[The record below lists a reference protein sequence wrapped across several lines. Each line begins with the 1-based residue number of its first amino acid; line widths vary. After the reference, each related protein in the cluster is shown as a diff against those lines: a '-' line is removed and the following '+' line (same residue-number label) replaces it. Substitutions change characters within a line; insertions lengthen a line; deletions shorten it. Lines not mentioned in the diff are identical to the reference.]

1 MTDMDYD
8 WDAIIIGGG
17 PAGSTVARY
26 AAEGGAKVL
35 VIDRRKEIG
44 TPLQCGELVPTNSEL
59 KRLCPDVPEID
70 QLFQT
75 PEEAISRR
83 TNEMGLVTPSGKR
96 LNYPFEGKILYR
108 PKHDE
113 ELVKLAKKAG
123 AEYLTESR
131 VNDIVE
137 NTVILGNGKELTSK
151 IIVGCGGPHDPLR
164 KKFWEEKSLNIAV
177 NFVLMDGEF
186 DNRVDLYFG
195 STAPGGYAW
204 MIPKKGGANI
214 GIGIQTR
221 FSKGKSLNKMAE
233 EFFSNFEGEIT
244 YKGGGVLPMSGTI
257 QDFTKG
263 NYMLVGDSVGMVLPS
278 NGAGITP
285 AMIGG
290 RIAGQVIAENIM
302 KNTSLE
308 EYQKRWNL
316 QMGKVMKYSKRG
328 IKWGGLMFRSP
339 DMLVNA
345 AFNPMT
351 KPLIWR
357 AITCRPMFGI
367 Y

>member
-1 MTDMDYD
+1 MEFD
-8 WDAIIIGGG
+8 WDALIIGGG

-59 KRLCPDVPEID
+59 KQLCPNVPKID
-70 QLFQT
+70 NLFQT
-75 PEEAISRR
+75 PKSAVSRR
-83 TNEMGLVTPSGKR
+83 THEMGLVTPSGKK
-96 LNYPFEGKILYR
+96 LTYPFEGKILYR
-108 PKHDE
+108 PIHDQA
-113 ELVKLAKKAG
+113 LVGLAKKTG
-123 AEYLTESR
+123 AQYMNESR
-131 VNDIVE
+131 VNDIID
-137 NTVILGNGKELTSK
+137 NTVILKNGENITAK

-164 KKFWEEKSLNIAV
+164 KKFWKEKSLNIAV

-186 DNRVDLYFG
+186 EDRVDLYFG

-204 MIPKKGGANI
+204 MIPKNGGANI

-221 FSKGKSLNKMAE
+221 FSKGKSLNSLAE
-233 EFFSNFEGEIT
+233 DFFSNFEGEVT

-257 QDFTKG
+257 QDFRTG
-263 NYMLVGDSVGMVLPS
+263 HYMLVGDSVGMVLPS
-278 NGAGITP
+278 NGAGITT

-290 RIAGQVIAENIM
+290 RIAGQVIAENI
-302 KNTSLE
+302 KQNISLD

-316 QMGKVMKYSKRG
+316 QMGKLMKYSKRG
-328 IKWGGLMFRSP
+328 IQWGGVMFRSP
-339 DMLVNA
+339 DLLVNT
-345 AFNPMT
+345 AFNPLT
-351 KPLIWR
+351 KPIIWR

>member
-1 MTDMDYD
+1 MEFD
-8 WDAIIIGGG
+8 WDAVIIGGG

-59 KRLCPDVPEID
+59 KKLCPDVPEID
-70 QLFQT
+70 KLFQT
-75 PEEAISRR
+75 PENAVSRR
-83 TNEMGLVTPSGKR
+83 THEMGLVTPSGKR
-96 LNYPFEGKILYR
+96 LTYPFGGKILHR
-108 PKHDE
+108 PIHDQA
-113 ELVKLAKKAG
+113 LVVLAKKAG
-123 AEYLTESR
+123 AQYITDSR
-131 VNDIVE
+131 VNDIID
-137 NTVILGNGKELTSK
+137 NTVTLKNGENITAK

-164 KKFWEEKSLNIAV
+164 KKFWKEKSLNIAV

-186 DNRVDLYFG
+186 EDRVDLYFG

-221 FSKGKSLNKMAE
+221 FSKSKSLNSLAE
-233 EFFSNFEGEIT
+233 DFFANFEGEVT

-257 QDFTKG
+257 QNFRKG
-263 NYMLVGDSVGMVLPS
+263 QYMLVGDSVGMVLPS
-278 NGAGITP
+278 NGAGITT

-290 RIAGQVIAENIM
+290 RIAGQVIAENT
-302 KNTSLE
+302 KQNTSLD

-316 QMGKVMKYSKRG
+316 QMGKLMKYSKRG
-328 IKWGGLMFRSP
+328 IRWGGLMFRSP
-339 DMLVNA
+339 DILVNA
-345 AFNPMT
+345 SFNPLT
-351 KPLIWR
+351 KPIIWR